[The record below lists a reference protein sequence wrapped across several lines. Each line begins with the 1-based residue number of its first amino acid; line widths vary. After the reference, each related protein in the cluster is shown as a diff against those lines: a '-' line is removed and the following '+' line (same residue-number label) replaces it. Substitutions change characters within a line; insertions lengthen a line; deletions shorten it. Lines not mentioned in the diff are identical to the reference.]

1 MGIQKP
7 NHLIVVQMTLYA
19 EQPQPPPPIWDKPVV
34 LHTTRPSEL
43 EAWTVCPPPLVD
55 GPILYNGPQ
64 RVAPGLSYSLQ
75 GLTKMLGPSSYT
87 RGPFEYPE
95 PSAFHTGLFGDEYTE
110 QDVDY
115 HPQSFHLPQQQ
126 FPFPPMAHQ
135 GRSMALPSHGNE
147 HFLASRRLER
157 INTQYMVTRDSMSMP
172 QNHISHYL

>member
-1 MGIQKP
+1 
-7 NHLIVVQMTLYA
+7 MTLYA